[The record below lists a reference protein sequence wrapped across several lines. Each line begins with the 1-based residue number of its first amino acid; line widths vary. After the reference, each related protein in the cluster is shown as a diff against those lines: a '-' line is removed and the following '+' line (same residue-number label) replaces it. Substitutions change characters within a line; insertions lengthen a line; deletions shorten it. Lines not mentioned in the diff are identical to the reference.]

1 MDNRRFVEPA
11 LASEYKISKIPYR
24 ESRHGGTADCC
35 RAFSI
40 FWELL
45 GMKKKGTILVV
56 DDENGVRESF
66 NMVLKDDYNV
76 LLAGTGQEA
85 MNIFKKKS
93 IDLILLDILLPD
105 IDGID
110 LLEKLV
116 ETDPHSEI
124 IMVTAVN
131 EVQTAVQ
138 AIKLGAYEY
147 VIKPFVVAD
156 ALTVIRRALEKQSL
170 VKEVTYLRNE
180 LGSYHPFEKM
190 VGKNKKMRK
199 IFELISTV
207 ARSDGTVLIQGES
220 GTGKELAARA
230 IHNLS
235 YRKDQPFEV
244 VNCAAIPATL
254 MESKIFGHN
263 RGAFTGASM
272 TSIGKLELA
281 DGGTVFLD
289 DINSLDV
296 NMQAKLLRI
305 LQEKEFERLG
315 SSKVIKIDVRFV
327 AASNKDINDLI
338 SINKF
343 REDLYYRLNVFP
355 IRLPPLR
362 ERKDDI
368 PLLLNHY
375 LELNAGETGKPPK
388 IFSEKAVKALTAYH
402 WPGNVRE
409 LKNLVERLFTIAE
422 GPIIDLDAN
431 APYHLGKKKI
441 KDMPLKKAVSIF
453 ERNYISE
460 ILERVDGNRTKA
472 AKILGIHRNTLLA
485 KTSDFGK

>member
-1 MDNRRFVEPA
+1 
-11 LASEYKISKIPYR
+11 
-24 ESRHGGTADCC
+24 
-35 RAFSI
+35 
-40 FWELL
+40 
-45 GMKKKGTILVV
+45 MKKKSTILVV
-56 DDENGVRESF
+56 DDERGVRESF
-66 NMVLKDDYNV
+66 NMVLKDDYQV
-76 LLAGTGQEA
+76 LLATTGQEA
-85 MNIFKKKS
+85 MDIFKKNS

-105 IDGID
+105 VNGLV

-116 ETDPHSEI
+116 ETDPNTEI

-131 EVQTAVQ
+131 EIQTAVQ

-147 VIKPFVVAD
+147 IIKPFVVD
-156 ALTVIRRALEKQSL
+156 EVLTVIRRALEKRSL

-180 LGSYHPFEKM
+180 LKRYHPFEKM

-199 IFELISTV
+199 IFDLISTV
-207 ARSDGTVLIQGES
+207 AQSDGAVLIQGES

-235 YRKDQPFEV
+235 HRKSQPFVV

-263 RGAFTGASM
+263 RGAFTGASS

-289 DINSLDV
+289 DIDSLDV

-305 LQEKEFERLG
+305 IQEKEFERLG
-315 SSKVIKIDVRFV
+315 SSKVIEIDVRFV
-327 AASNKDINDLI
+327 AASNKDINNLI

-362 ERKDDI
+362 ERIDDI
-368 PLLLNHY
+368 PLLLSHY
-375 LELNAGETGKPPK
+375 LELNAEKTGNPLK
-388 IFSEKAVKALTAYH
+388 IFSKSAVKALTKYN

-409 LKNLVERLFTIAE
+409 LKNLVERLFTITE
-422 GPIIDLDAN
+422 GLIIDLENN
-431 APYHLGKKKI
+431 APYNFGKNKI
-441 KDMPLKKAVSIF
+441 KDMPLKDAVSVF
-453 ERNYISE
+453 EKKYISDV
-460 ILERVDGNRTKA
+460 LESVNGNRTKA

-485 KTSDFGK
+485 KTNDFDLG